1 MMNDLFY
8 SGVTPVFTCTREE
21 EIYMSKLTEVNSH
34 EQVFSKL
41 WTECQH
47 CQVRLTAQH

>member
-1 MMNDLFY
+1 MN
-8 SGVTPVFTCTREE
+8 
-21 EIYMSKLTEVNSH
+21 KLTEVNNH

-47 CQVRLTAQH
+47 CQVMVSFTVLQVIIDMFCFDIHT